1 MKEDGA
7 PSQQLGKYQRVATL
21 GQGGMGT
28 VHLALANGFGHFRK
42 LIVVKELR
50 QDLTRQKGFIRLF
63 MDEAKLAARLS
74 HPNVVETFEAIHEGN
89 RYFLTMEYLDGQ
101 PLSAL
106 TKRLGTRSEPVPLG
120 MHIQILCE
128 VLSGLHYAHELQDYD
143 GSSLHVVHRD
153 VSPQNVFLT
162 YHGEVKVVDFGVA
175 KAANASVST
184 APGVFVGK
192 FAYAAPEQVLGKHV
206 DARTDVFAVG
216 VMLWQAIAERRFSSS
231 APTPEAFRA
240 RAEGTE
246 PRITEVVPSVDP
258 KLAAICDRAL
268 AVDPEERYPSAQA
281 FRAAL
286 QEYLQQAGIR
296 VEAAEIGQLM
306 RSVFEEERRAL
317 HRVIEAA
324 VHASGQ
330 SSGAE
335 PMGFLESLDKEPT
348 AVADLSNLVDVSLQR
363 DDQKIR
369 EAYAHTKITRLVA
382 QTKKSANAP
391 PLVAPPPAL
400 EPPPP
405 APAGAGS
412 SQGSELAPGRKRQ
425 WLLAAALLG
434 ACVSGALY
442 LVSQQDEKPTAIQAK
457 PLTPSLAATAPSL
470 NPPLSPAPE
479 IKPDPEPASI
489 PSTPAVLPRNT
500 RPAPV
505 VAHTARPRPSTTP
518 ERVESPSAPVV
529 ATPPTPEPSTIKA
542 PPAANGGKVEA
553 GTDLGAVKREG
564 STRIDLDNPYR

>member
-1 MKEDGA
+1 MKEDGS

-50 QDLTRQKGFIRLF
+50 QDLIRQKGFIRLF

-106 TKRLGTRSEPVPLG
+106 TKRLGSRSEPLPLG

-192 FAYAAPEQVLGKHV
+192 FAYAAPEQVVGRNV

-216 VMLWQAIAERRFSSS
+216 VMLWQAMSERRFSSS

-246 PRITEVVPSVDP
+246 PRIAEVVPDVDP
-258 KLAAICDRAL
+258 RLAAICDRAL
-268 AVDPEERYPSAQA
+268 AVNPEERYASAQA

-286 QEYLQQAGIR
+286 QEYLQQAGLR

-324 VHASGQ
+324 VHASGTP
-330 SSGAE
+330 SGAE

-369 EAYAHTKITRLVA
+369 EAYAHTKITRVLSPS
-382 QTKKSANAP
+382 KRPPAP
-391 PLVAPPPAL
+391 PLVAPPPAH

-405 APAGAGS
+405 APTSAGVS
-412 SQGSELAPGRKRQ
+412 DLAPARTRQ
-425 WLLAAALLG
+425 WLLAAGLLG
-434 ACVSGALY
+434 ACVAGAFY
-442 LVSQQDEKPTAIQAK
+442 LVSQQDNKPAIQAK
-457 PLTPSLAATAPSL
+457 PLSPSVAVTTPSPNDSHLSSSLLPENRPEPQPAVTAPVATPVAPAR
-470 NPPLSPAPE
+470 NARPAPAPVRPRSPAPSE
-479 IKPDPEPASI
+479 RPVV
-489 PSTPAVLPRNT
+489 STT
-500 RPAPV
+500 PV
-505 VAHTARPRPSTTP
+505 VAVTP
-518 ERVESPSAPVV
+518 
-529 ATPPTPEPSTIKA
+529 TPAPTPEPVK
-542 PPAANGGKVEA
+542 PAAAVSGSRVEA
-553 GTDLGAVKREG
+553 GTDLGAPRREG
-564 STRIDLDNPYR
+564 PTRIDLDNPYR